1 MLNFSTWQLAW
12 ELGYTITIPIVAL
25 ALVGRMLDK
34 RFETSPWL
42 LLAGIVVSIIVSSF
56 MVYRKVKDVIRKY

>member
-56 MVYRKVKDVIRKY
+56 MVYRKVKKIL